1 VNFTIR
7 DIDGDDVDIIP
18 NREDGTVEVEE
29 TLTEACE
36 EGAVVYTTYTASTAR
51 KFAMRLLQAAEEVDP
66 S

>member
-1 VNFTIR
+1 MNFTIR

-36 EGAVVYTTYTASTAR
+36 AGETVYTVSTPSEAR
-51 KFAMRLLQAAEEVDP
+51 
-66 S
+66 

>member
-1 VNFTIR
+1 MIFTIR

-18 NREDGTVEVEE
+18 DREDGTVEVEE

-36 EGAVVYTTYTASTAR
+36 AGETVYTVYTPSEAR
-51 KFAMRLLQAAEEVDP
+51 KFALRLLQAAEEVDP